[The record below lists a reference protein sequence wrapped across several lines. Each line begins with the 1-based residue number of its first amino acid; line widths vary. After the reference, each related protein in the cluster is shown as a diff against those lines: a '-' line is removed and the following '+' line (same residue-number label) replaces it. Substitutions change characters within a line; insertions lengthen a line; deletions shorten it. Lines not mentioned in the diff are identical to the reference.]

1 MVHVWFHRSLNSK
14 DPIYVVEVQDFIP
27 LESPFPFTLA
37 ERSQAKQILE
47 FCHHREQFWART
59 AEFIRTNYNEY
70 NKSKRM
76 AIVENFTEM
85 IKEMRTKLIRVTN
98 STESDFDSIC

>member
-1 MVHVWFHRSLNSK
+1 
-14 DPIYVVEVQDFIP
+14 
-27 LESPFPFTLA
+27 
-37 ERSQAKQILE
+37 
-47 FCHHREQFWART
+47 
-59 AEFIRTNYNEY
+59 
-70 NKSKRM
+70 M